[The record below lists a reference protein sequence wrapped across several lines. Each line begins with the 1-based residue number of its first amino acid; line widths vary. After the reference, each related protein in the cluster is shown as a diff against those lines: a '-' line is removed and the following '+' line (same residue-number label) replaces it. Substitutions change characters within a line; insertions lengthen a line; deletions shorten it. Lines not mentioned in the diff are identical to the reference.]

1 MSIVT
6 DAKNLVGKVK
16 YKFGA
21 DNVAGGLADCSSF
34 TQYVYKK
41 NGVDIGRNTEAQ
53 WSKGAPVSKDKLK
66 EGDLV
71 FFHSTYPSGYKD
83 NVSHVGIYIGNGNFV
98 HNSSGSGT
106 TINNLNESYYQR
118 HYLGA
123 KRMTSPAGSH
133 LNPTFTGEEITS
145 GFSDDT
151 DLDLF
156 GQVIKFVVILALILM
171 ALVFFFGAFGASPTA
186 AAKKIVTKKVKKGG
200 SENE

>member
-1 MSIVT
+1 MSIST

-21 DNVAGGLADCSSF
+21 DNVAGGVGDCSSF

-41 NGVDIGRNTEAQ
+41 NGIDIGRNTEAQ
-53 WSKGAPVSKDKLK
+53 WSKGASVAKQNLK

-71 FFHSTYPSGYKD
+71 FFHSTYPSGHKD
-83 NVSHVGIYIGNGNFV
+83 NVSHVGIYIGNGQFV
-98 HNSSGSGT
+98 HNSSSGGT
-106 TINNLNESYYQR
+106 MVSNLNEDYYQR

-145 GFSDDT
+145 GFSTDS
-151 DLDLF
+151 DLDIF
-156 GQVIKFVVILALILM
+156 GQVIKFVVILTLIIF
-171 ALVFFFGAFGASPTA
+171 ALVFFFNAFGASPVD
-186 AAKKIVTKKVKKGG
+186 AAKKVATKAITKGAAK
-200 SENE
+200 